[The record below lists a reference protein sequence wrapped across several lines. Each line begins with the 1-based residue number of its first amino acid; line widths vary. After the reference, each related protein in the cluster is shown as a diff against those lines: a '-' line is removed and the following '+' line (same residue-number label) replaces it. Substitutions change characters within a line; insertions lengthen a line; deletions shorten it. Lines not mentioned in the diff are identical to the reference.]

1 MPKLTKPR
9 RKIPDN
15 LQNEQLLSIPRIAE
29 LEDSSEETIWRD
41 IRAGRLPPLRRKR
54 RTPEAAGATRWRQQI
69 DPFADE

>member
-41 IRAGRLPPLRRKR
+41 IRAGRLPHVKLSAKR
-54 RTPEAAGATRWRQQI
+54 VRVHVSGWKQARGIA
-69 DPFADE
+69 